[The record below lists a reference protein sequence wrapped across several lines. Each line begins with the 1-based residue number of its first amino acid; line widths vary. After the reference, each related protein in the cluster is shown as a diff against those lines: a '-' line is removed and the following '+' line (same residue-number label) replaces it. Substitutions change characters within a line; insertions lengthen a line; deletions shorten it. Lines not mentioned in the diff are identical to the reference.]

1 MFLGTR
7 DAFTE
12 IVFINND
19 KPSHE
24 LQTNTFIICLTAAH
38 NISNT
43 FQTKPTSEKL
53 FSTQTIFTFK
63 IHFAESFIKK
73 QPPPSRSSLLRSC
86 TYDGILEKI
95 QREKAFGFGRLSN
108 SFIIEY
114 RLCWDAENHINLG
127 TCEIFCFYF
136 DNFCSYDGWN
146 NLVLVSITSVPC
158 SPTNEQHCKM
168 WNVKRS
174 IQQIELMTFLTN

>member
-53 FSTQTIFTFK
+53 FSTQTSFTFK
-63 IHFAESFIKK
+63 IHFAESFTKK
-73 QPPPSRSSLLRSC
+73 
-86 TYDGILEKI
+86 
-95 QREKAFGFGRLSN
+95 
-108 SFIIEY
+108 
-114 RLCWDAENHINLG
+114 
-127 TCEIFCFYF
+127 
-136 DNFCSYDGWN
+136 
-146 NLVLVSITSVPC
+146 
-158 SPTNEQHCKM
+158 
-168 WNVKRS
+168 
-174 IQQIELMTFLTN
+174 